1 MTLKNIDNYD
11 ITIYNNQKID
21 NDTDIIEE
29 KCTGS
34 FRIKNG
40 KSYIMY
46 KAGQEGTKTSVTVIV
61 SEDYVK
67 IRRTGAVNSEM
78 LYRTDRKTS
87 FMYNLPYG
95 SMSIDIETE
104 LIEAQL
110 CDDGGEIRL
119 VYVLIIQ
126 NERYYNDLKITVKKR
141 YEE

>member
-46 KAGQEGTKTSVTVIV
+46 KADEEGAKTSVTVIV
-61 SEDYVK
+61 SEDCVK

>member
-11 ITIYNNQKID
+11 ITICNNQKID

-29 KCTGS
+29 KCMGS
-34 FRIKNG
+34 FRMKNG

-46 KAGQEGTKTSVTVIV
+46 KSVQEENETSVTVIV
-61 SEDYVK
+61 SEDCVK

-78 LYRTDRKTS
+78 VYRTDRKTE

-104 LIEAQL
+104 LIKAEL

-126 NERYYNDLKITVKKR
+126 NERYCNDLKITVKKR

>member
-1 MTLKNIDNYD
+1 MKNIDNYD

-34 FRIKNG
+34 LHIKNG

>member
-1 MTLKNIDNYD
+1 MKNIDNYD

-21 NDTDIIEE
+21 NDIIEE

-46 KAGQEGTKTSVTVIV
+46 KAVQEGANTSVTVIV
-61 SEDYVK
+61 SENCVK

-95 SMSIDIETE
+95 SMSINIETE